1 MVIGKDNMNK
11 SVKFYSL
18 KMPDI
23 FIVGNLVICNTFAN
37 NESLRAMVVIGINQ
51 KGLFLPS
58 VNEIGTKLET
68 TQLKV

>member
-37 NESLRAMVVIGINQ
+37 NESLRAMVVLGTNQ
-51 KGLFLPS
+51 KESLLFLVRS
-58 VNEIGTKLET
+58 LNEAKFLIK
-68 TQLKV
+68 K